1 MNSITLKVYAK
12 INLALDI
19 TNTLPNGYHSID
31 TLMSSIS
38 IFDTLT
44 VKKSKEN
51 TVRFTT
57 DIEVKQNSAL
67 RSAKLCKE
75 LFNIDGVDILIDK
88 KIPFSAGFGGS
99 SADASATFYAISKL
113 YDIDIQKMVKPALSV
128 GSDVPYMLFGGNKR
142 VKGQGE
148 VLTPIELP
156 TMHIV
161 VAQGKI
167 GASTKDVYRA
177 YDYFNHRVNIKNVID
192 YFNNSCEM
200 PAVFNAL
207 QHTSISLCD
216 DIQNTLNML
225 KKYSDCVFMTGSG
238 SAVVAVFKDENSA
251 RKCDRELS
259 DKLFHSY
266 ATTLPHGI
274 EIIETK

>member
-1 MNSITLKVYAK
+1 MNSITLKVFAK

-31 TLMSSIS
+31 TLMTSIS

-67 RSAKLCKE
+67 RSANLCKE

-99 SADASATFYAISKL
+99 SADASATLFAISQL
-113 YDIDIQKMVKPALSV
+113 YDIDIQKMVKPALTV
-128 GSDVPYMLFGGNKR
+128 GSDVPYMLFGGNMR

-148 VLTPIELP
+148 ILSPVEIP
-156 TMHIV
+156 TLHIV

-167 GASTKDVYRA
+167 GASTKDVYRV

-192 YFNNSCEM
+192 YFNNNGETPS
-200 PAVFNAL
+200 AFNAL
-207 QHTSISLCD
+207 QHTAISLCG
-216 DIQNTLNML
+216 DIQNTINML

-238 SAVVAVFKDENSA
+238 SAAVAIFKDEISA
-251 RKCDRELS
+251 RKCDGGLG
-259 DKLFHSY
+259 DKIFHCY
-266 ATTLPHGI
+266 ATTLPCGI
-274 EIIETK
+274 EIIQTN

>member
-1 MNSITLKVYAK
+1 MNSITLKVFAK

-31 TLMSSIS
+31 TLMTSIS

-67 RSAKLCKE
+67 RSANLCKE
-75 LFNIDGVDILIDK
+75 LFKIDGVDILINK

-99 SADASATFYAISKL
+99 SADASATLFAISQL
-113 YDIDIQKMVKPALSV
+113 YDIDIQKMVKPALTV
-128 GSDVPYMLFGGNKR
+128 GSDVPYMLFGGNMR

-148 VLTPIELP
+148 ILSPVEIP
-156 TMHIV
+156 TLHIV

-167 GASTKDVYRA
+167 GASTKDVYRV

-192 YFNNSCEM
+192 YFNNNGETPS
-200 PAVFNAL
+200 AFNAL
-207 QHTSISLCD
+207 QHTAISLCG
-216 DIQNTLNML
+216 DIQNTINML

-238 SAVVAVFKDENSA
+238 SAAVAIFKDEISA
-251 RKCDRELS
+251 RKCDGELG
-259 DKLFHSY
+259 DKIFHCY
-266 ATTLPHGI
+266 ATTLPCGI
-274 EIIETK
+274 EIIQTN